1 MNSRDLRLV
10 ARLREIG
17 IRRGRFSLTEL
28 ARVEGVTHV
37 AIGKRL
43 RRLVARGE
51 YRLVPEVNLSKLGYK
66 VALVK
71 VEVPGYAELA
81 KLEDLYARCPRTI
94 WMMESIGDYS
104 LIILMYAENDGVLKS
119 ILTCCSVR
127 TRPEVRKSE
136 VEIGDLVG
144 GYAPIQPPVGGDLEV
159 APCGAN
165 CRSCARYSQG
175 TCIGCPATSSY
186 RGTL

>member
-37 AIGKRL
+37 AVGKRL
-43 RRLVARGE
+43 RRLIARGE

-81 KLEDLYARCPRTI
+81 KLEGLYAKCPRTI
-94 WMMESIGDYS
+94 WMMESMGNYS
-104 LIILMYAENDGVLKS
+104 LIILMYAENDAVLKS
-119 ILTCCSVR
+119 ILSSCSVR

-136 VEIGDLVG
+136 VEVGEIVG
-144 GYAPIQPPVGGDLEV
+144 GFAPIVPPVGGELSE
-159 APCGAN
+159 APCGVY
-165 CRSCARYSQG
+165 CAECQRYESG
-175 TCIGCPATSSY
+175 DCKGCPLTEHY
-186 RGTL
+186 RP